1 MRARPPARE
10 LLGENGASPMNAL
23 QSVVDYGIIGLLLAL
38 SVWAVAVAVERWLF
52 YRRVDLDQ
60 YPNSM
65 GLEMALN
72 KHLVIIGTVAAN
84 APYIGLLGTVFG
96 IMLTFHTMGTSGTMA
111 VNAIMIGLSLALK
124 ATAVGLLVA
133 IPCVV
138 MNNVLR
144 RKVAEILALH
154 KEYHATRH

>member
-1 MRARPPARE
+1 
-10 LLGENGASPMNAL
+10 MNAL
-23 QSVVDYGIIGLLLAL
+23 QNLVDYGIIGLLLLL
-38 SVWAVAVAVERWLF
+38 SIWTMAVAVERWLF
-52 YRRVDLDQ
+52 YRRVDLTQ
-60 YPNSM
+60 YPNNQ
-65 GLEMALN
+65 GLEMALT

-84 APYIGLLGTVFG
+84 APYIGLLGTVLG

-111 VNAIMIGLSLALK
+111 VNSIMIGLSLALK

-144 RKVAEILALH
+144 RKVAELLVLH
-154 KEYHATRH
+154 KAHHATRD

>member
-1 MRARPPARE
+1 
-10 LLGENGASPMNAL
+10 MNAL
-23 QSVVDYGIIGLLLAL
+23 KDLVDYGVIGLLLAL
-38 SVWAVAVAVERWLF
+38 SIWTVAIAVERWLF
-52 YRRVDLDQ
+52 YRRIDLTQ
-60 YPNSM
+60 YPNSL
-65 GLEMALN
+65 GLEMALT

-124 ATAVGLLVA
+124 ATAVGLMVA

-144 RKVAEILALH
+144 RKVAEILARY
-154 KEYHATRH
+154 KEQHAAGH